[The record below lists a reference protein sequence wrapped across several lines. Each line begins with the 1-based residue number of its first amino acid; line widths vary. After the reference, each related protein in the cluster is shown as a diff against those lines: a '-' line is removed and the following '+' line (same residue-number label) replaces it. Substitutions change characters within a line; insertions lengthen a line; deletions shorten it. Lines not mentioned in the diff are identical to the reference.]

1 MNEQMPPAVTGPV
14 EPTVMQHTPGP
25 WALVVEDG
33 NMKIVAPQLAT
44 RETLMCDMQYYPWCP
59 SNDADWK
66 LIAAAPELL
75 HALRAVMFAPDDR
88 QNIEAAAALLVR
100 IGAA

>member
-1 MNEQMPPAVTGPV
+1 MFDDYRRLKMD
-14 EPTVMQHTPGP
+14 VMQHTPGP

-33 NMKIVAPQLAT
+33 DMKIVAPPQEPRLAT
-44 RETLMCDMQYYPWCP
+44 RETLMCDTQYYPWCP
-59 SNDADWK
+59 SNEADWK

-75 HALRAVMFAPDDR
+75 HALRAVMFAPDE
-88 QNIEAAAALLVR
+88 QKNIEAASALLVR